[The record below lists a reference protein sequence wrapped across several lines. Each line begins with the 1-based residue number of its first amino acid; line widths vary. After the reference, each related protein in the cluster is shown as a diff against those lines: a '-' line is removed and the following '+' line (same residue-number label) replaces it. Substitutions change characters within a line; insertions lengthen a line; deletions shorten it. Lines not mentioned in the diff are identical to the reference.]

1 MKITTN
7 YRPRDLVAVCDI
19 DMVDQA
25 QFDYVNE
32 GDERYYPR
40 LFNYRGEWYDT
51 DEFVRIVPFSTSDN
65 SFCHRSDDDEML
77 KWSGIQTQSAF
88 DAVVIRYTDD
98 HEGVV
103 AGRATW

>member
-7 YRPRDLVAVCDI
+7 NHPRDLVSVRDL
-19 DMVDQA
+19 DREDQA
-25 QFDYVNE
+25 WFNYIA
-32 GDERYYPR
+32 GDEEWNPR
-40 LFNYRGEWYDT
+40 LFSYKGSWYDSH
-51 DEFVRIVPFSTSDN
+51 EFVRIVPFSTSDN